1 MQPGLTSLETLNR
14 DDLGR
19 DYRNKR
25 TIGLHISAKNPSK
38 MHLFET
44 VAMETEK
51 QLCIHYERLNFF
63 FILWIISDV
72 ESVNILKLNSFS
84 V

>member
-1 MQPGLTSLETLNR
+1 MQTGLTSLETLNR
-14 DDLGR
+14 KGR
-19 DYRNKR
+19 EGTTGKNEPSDF
-25 TIGLHISAKNPSK
+25 ISVQK
-38 MHLFET
+38 
-44 VAMETEK
+44 METEK

-63 FILWIISDV
+63 FTLWIISDV